1 MTNATKSKAAQGS
14 KADRRETER
23 RQRQRRLMLIGGG
36 VLAVALVV
44 GSFALS
50 GGNGNDGAT
59 GGTSLAPAGAVTID
73 RASGPQLQVGDTV
86 PSFTAPML
94 GGGTMTWDD
103 YLGTPTVLSIWAPWC
118 PHCQVEL
125 PRLSAGVDAHPG
137 VQMVSVTTA
146 IGQQPGPT
154 PEEYMASKGLTFPVG
169 VDDENLTILKGMGV
183 QSFPTTYYV
192 DPSGKVVNV
201 TLGEVPADQLQQ
213 ILDELAATRA

>member
-14 KADRRETER
+14 KVDRREAAR
-23 RQRQRRLMLIGGG
+23 RQSQRRLMLIGGG
-36 VLAVALVV
+36 ILAVVLVV

-50 GGNGNDGAT
+50 GGTGNDAAT
-59 GGTSLAPAGAVTID
+59 GTSAAPAGTVTID

-94 GGGTMTWDD
+94 GGGTMKWND
-103 YLGTPTVLSIWAPWC
+103 YLGTPTVLAIWAPWC

-137 VQMVSVTTA
+137 VQMASVTTA

-154 PEEYMASKGLTFPVG
+154 PEEYMTSKGLTFPVG
-169 VDDENLTILKGMGV
+169 MDDENLTILKGMGV

-201 TLGEVPADQLQQ
+201 TVGEVPADQLQQ
-213 ILDELAATRA
+213 ILDELAATGP